1 MPRAARCGRHG
12 GAGHLMFPVANGVPL
27 RYLPIATWALIA
39 TNAVVFLFEVSL
51 SPSELNEFLYSFA
64 LVPARYFD
72 SGMFDS
78 SLSPTDYL
86 PFVSN
91 MFLHGGWL
99 HLIVNMWTLW
109 LFGRAVE
116 DQLGSGRYLA
126 FYFACGIL
134 ASVTYAVLNPNS
146 TVPALG
152 ASGGDCRDTRLLH
165 AIFPVLSY
173 RCPDPDSLHTALLR
187 GSGDAVRR
195 PLVPL
200 SDIRRRRGL
209 VHTACQ
215 RRYSLVGPH
224 RGLHR
229 RRHSRG
235 SVAASA
241 PPAMAARRRWRHP
254 GFCSLR
260 DCLRRTIITRRI
272 S

>member
-1 MPRAARCGRHG
+1 MSIPRDHHFIPAFYLRQWCDHTGKLIEYTIKHGKLISKPVGPNATGYEFDLYAFPELPLDQSQFINKSSSTMLIAVRESGRGPTRLGTLSRVLFRLRDIGVGNLRGTEPELHCS
-12 GAGHLMFPVANGVPL
+12 GAG
-27 RYLPIATWALIA
+27 R
-39 TNAVVFLFEVSL
+39 
-51 SPSELNEFLYSFA
+51 
-64 LVPARYFD
+64 
-72 SGMFDS
+72 
-78 SLSPTDYL
+78 
-86 PFVSN
+86 
-91 MFLHGGWL
+91 
-99 HLIVNMWTLW
+99 
-109 LFGRAVE
+109 
-116 DQLGSGRYLA
+116 LGS
-126 FYFACGIL
+126 
-134 ASVTYAVLNPNS
+134 
-146 TVPALG
+146 
-152 ASGGDCRDTRLLH
+152 DCRDTRLLH

-200 SDIRRRRGL
+200 SDIRCRRGL

-260 DCLRRTIITRRI
+260 DCLRRIIITRRI

>member
-1 MPRAARCGRHG
+1 MPRQPVPGRRG
-12 GAGHLMFPVANGVPL
+12 GAGPMFPIANGIPL

-51 SPSELNEFLYSFA
+51 SPSELNEFLYRFA

-72 SGMFDS
+72 SGAVS
-78 SLSPTDYL
+78 TARCRLTDYL

-116 DQLGSGRYLA
+116 DQLGLGTLSRVLFRLRDIGVGNLRGTQSELHGSGAGR
-126 FYFACGIL
+126 
-134 ASVTYAVLNPNS
+134 
-146 TVPALG
+146 LG
-152 ASGGDCRDTRLLH
+152 SDCRNTRLLH

-173 RCPDPDSLHTALLR
+173 RCADPDYLYTALLR
-187 GSGDAVRR
+187 SSGDAVRR

-200 SDIRRRRGL
+200 SGTRRRRGL
-209 VHTACQ
+209 VHTVRQ
-215 RRYSLVGPH
+215 RRYSLVGPY
-224 RGLHR
+224 RRLHR

-241 PPAMAARRRWRHP
+241 PPAMAARRR
-254 GFCSLR
+254 
-260 DCLRRTIITRRI
+260 
-272 S
+272 